1 MFASLPP
8 YILYIASVI
17 VSAIVSM
24 YAVKKLIFIARKR
37 KIYDIPDN
45 IRKIHGAEI
54 PSLGGIGVFIGYM
67 ATIPLFISGGFMS
80 SEKSPV
86 LLFGGVASGLNY
98 IIVSTVILFFTG
110 IYDDLMNMRPSKKL
124 LAQLIASAI
133 TVYFGNIRLGGFY
146 GFLDIY
152 AIPYYFDV
160 VLSTILCTFFINVY
174 NFIDGIDGLACLLG
188 MLYSAVFGCFFIS
201 KGLQTEA
208 CICFCLLGATAG
220 LLYYNY
226 SPAKIYLGDTGSML
240 MGFSIFMFA
249 LGVLAASSYQNR
261 EIIYTA
267 NARHDLMIVISVLFY
282 PVFDA
287 LRVFALRLKNGIS
300 PLKADRRHLH
310 YYLLDSGMGHA
321 ATAWLLVGVNVL
333 TILIAVCSASLHPAL
348 QLLLIAAPSSII
360 AVVAHRA
367 MRKKISK

>member
-17 VSAIVSM
+17 VSAVVSM

-67 ATIPLFISGGFMS
+67 ATIPLFI
-80 SEKSPV
+80 
-86 LLFGGVASGLNY
+86 ASGAGPGWNY

-124 LAQLIASAI
+124 LAQLIASAV
-133 TVYFGNIRLGGFY
+133 TVYFADIRLVSFY
-146 GFLDIY
+146 GLFGIEQL
-152 AIPYYFDV
+152 PYWVSVGLTTF
-160 VLSTILCTFFINVY
+160 LCTFFINVY

-188 MLYSAVFGCFFIS
+188 MLYCAVFGCFFI
-201 KGLQTEA
+201 LENQPAEA

-226 SPAKIYLGDTGSML
+226 APAKIYLGDTGSML
-240 MGFSIFMFA
+240 TGFSIFIFA
-249 LGVLAASSYQNR
+249 LGILGRTVYHNR
-261 EIIYTA
+261 ELA
-267 NARHDLMIVISVLFY
+267 GVSRNSPELMMVVAVLFY

-321 ATAWLLVGVNVL
+321 ATAWLLVGVNAL
-333 TILIAVCSASLHPAL
+333 TILIAMLAISLHPVL
-348 QLLLIAAPSSII
+348 QLLLIAAPSSFV
-360 AVVAHRA
+360 AVIAHRA
-367 MRKKISK
+367 MRKKMSKQ